1 MRRSDDGF
9 HEGGAVPSPINV
21 IYPEEQKRRKKIY
34 SKILVALDGGELSE
48 RAIPQAEVIGQATK
62 AEVILFQVVQNPI
75 RSVPIAAGQ
84 KEETKALQQAADKAG
99 TYLEKL
105 ASPLRAKGIKV
116 RCETEVGEPTPHI
129 LGKAHKEDVDLIVMS
144 THYEGELHK
153 LVTGSIAEKVLL
165 RTKRPVLLVKPEK
178 VAIAHHVD
186 EQEAIGR

>member
-1 MRRSDDGF
+1 M
-9 HEGGAVPSPINV
+9 
-21 IYPEEQKRRKKIY
+21 Y

-48 RAIPQAEVIGQATK
+48 RAIQHAEEIGKATN

-75 RSVPIAAGQ
+75 RTVPIAAGQ
-84 KEETKALQQAADKAG
+84 KEETRAMKEAADKAG
-99 TYLEKL
+99 AYLEKL
-105 ASPLRAKGIKV
+105 AVPLKAKGIKV

-129 LGKAHKEDVDLIVMS
+129 LGKAHKENVDLIVMS

-165 RTKRPVLLVKPEK
+165 RTKRPVLLVKPER

>member
-1 MRRSDDGF
+1 M
-9 HEGGAVPSPINV
+9 
-21 IYPEEQKRRKKIY
+21 Y
-34 SKILVALDGGELSE
+34 SKILVPLDGGELSE
-48 RAIPQAEVIGQATK
+48 RAIQQAEVIGQATK

-75 RSVPIAAGQ
+75 RSTPIAAGQ
-84 KEETKALQQAADKAG
+84 TEVTKATRYVTDKADA
-99 TYLEKL
+99 YLQKM
-105 ASPLRAKGIKV
+105 AAPLKAKGIKV

-186 EQEAIGR
+186 EQEAVGRSST

>member
-1 MRRSDDGF
+1 M
-9 HEGGAVPSPINV
+9 
-21 IYPEEQKRRKKIY
+21 Y

-48 RAIPQAEVIGQATK
+48 RAIQQAEVIGEATK
-62 AEVILFQVVQNPI
+62 AEIILFQVVQNPI
-75 RSVPIAAGQ
+75 RTVPIAAGQ
-84 KEETKALQQAADKAG
+84 KEETKALKEAADKAG
-99 TYLEKL
+99 NYLEKV
-105 ASPLRAKGIKV
+105 ASPLKAKGIKV

-129 LGKAHKEDVDLIVMS
+129 LSRAHKEDVDLIVMS

-186 EQEAIGR
+186 EQEAIGKKSA